1 MDTCVGVS
9 SWTTW
14 IPVSV
19 VDLVWGIGSTS
30 GGAGVCM
37 VGVGSRGAVCLWMSI
52 RVHGVKR
59 IIRILAFHR
68 YNSPRHN
75 TSVI

>member
-30 GGAGVCM
+30 GGAGVCVWWEWE
-37 VGVGSRGAVCLWMSI
+37 VGALCVYG
-52 RVHGVKR
+52 
-59 IIRILAFHR
+59 
-68 YNSPRHN
+68 
-75 TSVI
+75 